1 MQLSSLALLQTRL
14 HLSRDHCRALN
25 RVDLSSPEALRACT
39 AAAQALATCM
49 DIPVHP
55 GECPAGISPCQGW
68 SSESSRGWKSWSVL
82 SGERAIRCGRMWEFD
97 AGRKSQ
103 VFPAVRLGC
112 GRTHGLFEFF
122 SFYFQP
128 LVCISLVPQQSFV
141 GFWVDLS
148 QGFCL
153 MWVCSPPRSPQIPKY
168 PFFSPRGYRKM
179 QAVAEQLILFETL
192 KQNFEKSFI
201 THITNIFELQVGS
214 ALQGSSKSWE
224 IGIFWGSRA
233 SGTGDATRIFPV
245 SLQRDFPTHL
255 PLVVVPQPSE

>member
-1 MQLSSLALLQTRL
+1 
-14 HLSRDHCRALN
+14 
-25 RVDLSSPEALRACT
+25 
-39 AAAQALATCM
+39 
-49 DIPVHP
+49 
-55 GECPAGISPCQGW
+55 
-68 SSESSRGWKSWSVL
+68 
-82 SGERAIRCGRMWEFD
+82 
-97 AGRKSQ
+97 
-103 VFPAVRLGC
+103 
-112 GRTHGLFEFF
+112 
-122 SFYFQP
+122 
-128 LVCISLVPQQSFV
+128 
-141 GFWVDLS
+141 
-148 QGFCL
+148 
-153 MWVCSPPRSPQIPKY
+153 
-168 PFFSPRGYRKM
+168 M